1 MANQFHN
8 NSMRS
13 GDSHFLEE
21 NTEAT
26 LHPLTPTLLRGEG
39 SDPQASW
46 GLRSVSE
53 SLFAYLGPG
62 TCLSG
67 LQEKRGTRP
76 CSPGAWPAGS
86 TPQAGVITLLMLLL
100 SQGHA
105 PPQAWKSWTCS
116 PSCNETLL
124 PRPQPGALI
133 THLIIIFGGK
143 HTPPRATRGADCVAG
158 VT

>member
-1 MANQFHN
+1 
-8 NSMRS
+8 MRS
-13 GDSHFLEE
+13 GDSYFLEE

-39 SDPQASW
+39 SDPQVSW

-53 SLFAYLGPG
+53 SLFAYLGPE
-62 TCLSG
+62 TYFSG

-105 PPQAWKSWTCS
+105 PPPL
-116 PSCNETLL
+116 PSLEVLDL
-124 PRPQPGALI
+124 QSFL
-133 THLIIIFGGK
+133 
-143 HTPPRATRGADCVAG
+143 
-158 VT
+158 